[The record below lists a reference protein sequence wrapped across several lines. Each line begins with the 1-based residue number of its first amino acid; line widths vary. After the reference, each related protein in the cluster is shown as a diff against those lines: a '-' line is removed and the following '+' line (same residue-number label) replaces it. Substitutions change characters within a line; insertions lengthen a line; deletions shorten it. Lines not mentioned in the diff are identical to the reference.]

1 MDWKKEYRDALLD
14 ISENPPDVRKIVEPH
29 IPLRLYKYGSFQSSY
44 WEKVIYKAQI
54 YLSQADTFNDPFDC
68 RANFNYH
75 KAIKSGGLRK
85 ALFEQFPLDDFEK
98 IPEKVIQKSV
108 VEGMRK
114 SVYVFCFSEIWDS
127 LLMWAHYA
135 NNYNGYCIEYDM
147 SKVRNFITYNLY
159 PVLYE
164 RKYIDITQNLINM
177 NNNTGLICNLAK
189 AEEWSYEREGRIIE
203 YTYRPLYFRKALNAI
218 YLGKNCDKNI
228 QKEILK
234 WAKDNK
240 KELYFVEASDTQYKL
255 EAHREI

>member
-1 MDWKKEYRDALLD
+1 MLIYR
-14 ISENPPDVRKIVEPH
+14 
-29 IPLRLYKYGSFQSSY
+29 
-44 WEKVIYKAQI
+44 YKAQI

-147 SKVRNFITYNLY
+147 SKVRNFITYNLW
-159 PVLYE
+159 LF
-164 RKYIDITQNLINM
+164 KGD
-177 NNNTGLICNLAK
+177 G
-189 AEEWSYEREGRIIE
+189 G
-203 YTYRPLYFRKALNAI
+203 
-218 YLGKNCDKNI
+218 
-228 QKEILK
+228 
-234 WAKDNK
+234 
-240 KELYFVEASDTQYKL
+240 
-255 EAHREI
+255 